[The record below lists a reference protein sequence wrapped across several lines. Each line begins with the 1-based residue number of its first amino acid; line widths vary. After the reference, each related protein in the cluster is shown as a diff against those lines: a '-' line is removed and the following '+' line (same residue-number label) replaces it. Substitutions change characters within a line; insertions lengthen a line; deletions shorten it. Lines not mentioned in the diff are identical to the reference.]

1 MSWFRRDTPSL
12 SSFDLEGVVDII
24 KSGKAKN
31 IITLAGAGISTAAGI
46 PDFRSSSSGI
56 YDNLEEFNLPHPMAV
71 FSLDYFKTNP
81 KPFFEVARR
90 LYRPHAKPTLT
101 HYFVRLL
108 HEKTL
113 LRRHYTQN
121 VDDLERL
128 SGLSEDK
135 FVEAHGTFHTGHCQ
149 QCHEEYTFEYMRD
162 QIIRKEVPKCSANC
176 NGVVKPDVVLF
187 GENLPRKFYSRLSS
201 VSFLLHCSADHFTY
215 YYCNLYDG
223 FLQDFSACDLL
234 LIMGTSLQVLP
245 FAGLIHRVGPRV
257 PRLYLNREYS
267 EDDQTGFISFIMRFM
282 VAGFRRHP
290 LRWGRSDNT
299 RDVFVRGDTDS
310 SVLKLAELLGWE
322 EELLNMKKTTDEELE
337 LLQSNLPTSDISS

>member
-1 MSWFRRDTPSL
+1 MAWFRRDTPSL
-12 SSFDLEGVVDII
+12 SSFDLEGVVDLI
-24 KSGKAKN
+24 KGGKAKN

-56 YDNLEEFNLPHPMAV
+56 YDNLEEFNLPYPMAV

-81 KPFFEVARR
+81 APFFEVARR

-128 SGLSEDK
+128 SGLPEDK

-149 QCHEEYTFEYMRD
+149 ECHEEHTFEYLRD
-162 QIIRKEVPKCSANC
+162 QIIRKKVPKCSVTNC

-187 GENLPRKFYSRLSS
+187 GENLPRKFYNRLSS
-201 VSFLLHCSADHFTY
+201 
-215 YYCNLYDG
+215 
-223 FLQDFSACDLL
+223 DFSACDLL

-322 EELLNMKKTTDEELE
+322 EELLNMKKTTDGELE
-337 LLQSNLPTSDISS
+337 LLQSTLPMSDISS

>member
-1 MSWFRRDTPSL
+1 IDDNVVTYTPYV
-12 SSFDLEGVVDII
+12 FHI
-24 KSGKAKN
+24 
-31 IITLAGAGISTAAGI
+31 AAGI

-90 LYRPHAKPTLT
+90 LYRPHAKVSIVL
-101 HYFVRLL
+101 FVFYALANTDALFRSVTTREDSSSTSL
-108 HEKTL
+108 HSK
-113 LRRHYTQN
+113 
-121 VDDLERL
+121 RL

-310 SVLKLAELLGWE
+310 SVLKLAELLGW
-322 EELLNMKKTTDEELE
+322 
-337 LLQSNLPTSDISS
+337 